1 MDSREIKIIRVGQ
14 VSNQG
19 SQSGMVY
26 DTNGLF
32 PTICAY
38 THGYAIGNIIE
49 YLDKGEINMWK
60 NELPQLDFLM
70 EEVRVFDSFCGIG
83 ALHQALKE
91 LGVPVKL
98 VGVSEID
105 VDAIVSYAAI
115 HIENFKD
122 IDFEYPSDNEMKQ
135 LLKSRNIGYDF
146 KSKKSKIDRMKK
158 EKLKLVYKAT
168 ILLNNLGDISIIK
181 AEDIPE
187 FDIFNM
193 SFPCQSFSLAGRRM
207 GIDDFRGTLGFTSIE
222 ILNVKKPKYFLIEN
236 VPGLI
241 SIDDGNT
248 LKNMLRLCCDAG
260 YKIAVDTLNAKYF
273 GVPQNRNR
281 LFVLGVLKDGV

>member
-1 MDSREIKIIRVGQ
+1 
-14 VSNQG
+14 
-19 SQSGMVY
+19 
-26 DTNGLF
+26 
-32 PTICAY
+32 
-38 THGYAIGNIIE
+38 
-49 YLDKGEINMWK
+49 MWK
-60 NELPQLDFLM
+60 NELTKYDFLM
-70 EEVRVFDSFCGIG
+70 EEIKVFDSFCGIG

-91 LGVPVKL
+91 LGIPIKL

-105 VDAIVSYAAI
+105 VDAIISYAAG

-122 IDFEYPSDNEMKQ
+122 IEFEYPSDDEMKE
-135 LLKSRNIGYDF
+135 LLKNRNIGYDF
-146 KSKKSKIDRMKK
+146 KNGKSKIDRMKK

-181 AEDIPE
+181 PEDIPD

-193 SFPCQSFSLAGRRM
+193 SFPCQSFSIAGRRM
-207 GIDDFRGTLGFTSIE
+207 GVNDFRGTLGFTSIE
-222 ILNVKKPKYFLIEN
+222 ILNIKKPKYFLIEN

-248 LKNMLRLCCDAG
+248 LKNMLRLCCASG
-260 YKIAVDTLNAKYF
+260 YKIAADTLNAKEF

-281 LFVLGVLKDGV
+281 LFVLGVLKDEV